1 MDQSNTVLPTDIGQ
15 ETARLNNYKMGEIK
29 WGGTFGKVME
39 ATHILSSEKVAIK
52 IIDKKS
58 LKD

>member
-1 MDQSNTVLPTDIGQ
+1 MDQSNTVLPTDIRQ

-39 ATHILSSEKVAIK
+39 ATHILS
-52 IIDKKS
+52 
-58 LKD
+58 